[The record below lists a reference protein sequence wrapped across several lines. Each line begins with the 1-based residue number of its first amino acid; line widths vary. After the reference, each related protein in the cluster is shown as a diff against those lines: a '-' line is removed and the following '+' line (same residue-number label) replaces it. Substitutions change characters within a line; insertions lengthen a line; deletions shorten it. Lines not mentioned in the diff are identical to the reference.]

1 MLNSK
6 IIINQSTATIIKLTL
21 SLQRRSILNTFL
33 LQYSTTMRI
42 LVVHWNENMAA
53 QLKQNSTIK
62 ILVNVNLFIIMAES
76 ATGQDEANPVF

>member
-1 MLNSK
+1 M
-6 IIINQSTATIIKLTL
+6 AT
-21 SLQRRSILNTFL
+21 
-33 LQYSTTMRI
+33 
-42 LVVHWNENMAA
+42 

>member
-1 MLNSK
+1 
-6 IIINQSTATIIKLTL
+6 
-21 SLQRRSILNTFL
+21 
-33 LQYSTTMRI
+33 MRI

-76 ATGQDEANPVF
+76 ATGQDEANPLF

>member
-6 IIINQSTATIIKLTL
+6 IIINQSTATVIKLTL

-33 LQYSTTMRI
+33 LQYSTTIRI

-76 ATGQDEANPVF
+76 ETGQDEANPVF

>member
-33 LQYSTTMRI
+33 LQYSTTIRI

-76 ATGQDEANPVF
+76 ETGQDEANPVF

>member
-33 LQYSTTMRI
+33 LQYSTTICI

-76 ATGQDEANPVF
+76 ATGQDEANPLF

>member
-33 LQYSTTMRI
+33 LQYSTTICI

-62 ILVNVNLFIIMAES
+62 ILVNVNLFILMAES
-76 ATGQDEANPVF
+76 TTGQDEANPVF

>member
-1 MLNSK
+1 M
-6 IIINQSTATIIKLTL
+6 
-21 SLQRRSILNTFL
+21 NTFL
-33 LQYSTTMRI
+33 LQYSTTIRI

-76 ATGQDEANPVF
+76 ATEQDEANPLF

>member
-33 LQYSTTMRI
+33 LQYSTTIRI

>member
-6 IIINQSTATIIKLTL
+6 IIINQSTTTIIKLTL

-33 LQYSTTMRI
+33 LQYSTTIRI

-76 ATGQDEANPVF
+76 TTGQDEANPVF

>member
-1 MLNSK
+1 M
-6 IIINQSTATIIKLTL
+6 
-21 SLQRRSILNTFL
+21 NTFL
-33 LQYSTTMRI
+33 LQYSTTIRI

-76 ATGQDEANPVF
+76 ATGQDEANPLF

>member
-33 LQYSTTMRI
+33 LQYSTSIRI

-76 ATGQDEANPVF
+76 ATGQDEANPLF

>member
-33 LQYSTTMRI
+33 LQYSTTIRI

-76 ATGQDEANPVF
+76 ATGQDEANPLF